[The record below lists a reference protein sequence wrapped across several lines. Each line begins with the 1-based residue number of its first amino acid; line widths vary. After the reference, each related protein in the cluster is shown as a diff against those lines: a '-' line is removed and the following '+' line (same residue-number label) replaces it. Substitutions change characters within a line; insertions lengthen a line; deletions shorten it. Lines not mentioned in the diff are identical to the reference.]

1 MKKRFIIFALL
12 LSFSLLLSGC
22 PSRMVVVPDNIS
34 LSQPRIFEKD
44 GIRLT
49 LTNKFAEQKS
59 EVGFYAYYVTDFCG
73 VTVLREEFTLEEGLA
88 ECPIEEYTRNVI
100 ANNGYKNIEPQTKDG
115 LWFYVSDKGATCS
128 YSFSFKGS
136 DAFWVVQFLCMSA
149 DAPKLED
156 QFFLW
161 AKAIEVE

>member
-12 LSFSLLLSGC
+12 LSFLLLLSGC

-34 LSQPRIFEKD
+34 LGQPRIFEKD

-73 VTVLREEFTLEEGLA
+73 VTVLREEFNLEEGLA
-88 ECPIEEYTRNVI
+88 ERPIEEYIRNVI
-100 ANNGYKNIEPQTKDG
+100 ANNGYKIKG
-115 LWFYVSDKGATCS
+115 VSS
-128 YSFSFKGS
+128 QY
-136 DAFWVVQFLCMSA
+136 
-149 DAPKLED
+149 
-156 QFFLW
+156 
-161 AKAIEVE
+161 